1 MRPGPDWLSRLLEI
15 VTVTGQL
22 EVRCAFGAPWH
33 VVYEQSA
40 AREIPYHVIVNGS
53 ALLEDPDTRTSQT
66 LSSGDILLLPHGSAH
81 VLHDGSGRP
90 PAPVSVTEGPNIIL
104 NENIGSGAR
113 LDMLCGRFFVE
124 PPHDRL
130 VRDYLPTTLIVR
142 AQNAV
147 RHAES
152 APAAD
157 QLASLVRMMRVEAA
171 GEKLGSHAML
181 NVLSS
186 ALFALTLRAASE
198 SQRTPKGLLALAG
211 HPRLAPAVMA
221 MFGDPAKPW
230 TLPELAQLCN
240 MSRATFVRHFEDALG
255 RSAHDLL
262 TDIRMSLAANAL
274 KHPSVTT
281 EAAAELAGFQSIAA
295 FRRSFAQWMGVTPG
309 EWRRA
314 ARRSEAAG
322 SVVVEDAGARAS

>member
-1 MRPGPDWLSRLLEI
+1 
-15 VTVTGQL
+15 
-22 EVRCAFGAPWH
+22 
-33 VVYEQSA
+33 
-40 AREIPYHVIVNGS
+40 
-53 ALLEDPDTRTSQT
+53 
-66 LSSGDILLLPHGSAH
+66 
-81 VLHDGSGRP
+81 
-90 PAPVSVTEGPNIIL
+90 
-104 NENIGSGAR
+104 
-113 LDMLCGRFFVE
+113 MLCGRFFVE

-142 AQNAV
+142 TPNAV
-147 RHAES
+147 RDAEN

-157 QLASLVRMMRVEAA
+157 QLASLVRMMRVEAV

-198 SQRTPKGLLALAG
+198 LQQTPKGLLALAG
-211 HPRLAPAVMA
+211 HPRLAPAVTA

-240 MSRATFVRHFEDALG
+240 MSRATFARHFEDALG

-274 KHPSVTT
+274 KHPSITT

-295 FRRSFAQWMGVTPG
+295 FRRGFAQWMGVTPG

-322 SVVVEDAGARAS
+322 SVVVEDAGARAG